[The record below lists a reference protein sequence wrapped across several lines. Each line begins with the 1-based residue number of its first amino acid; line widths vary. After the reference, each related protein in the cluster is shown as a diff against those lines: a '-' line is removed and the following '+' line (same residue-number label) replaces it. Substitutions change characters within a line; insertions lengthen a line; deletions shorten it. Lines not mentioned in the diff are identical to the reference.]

1 MFSLFKKKY
10 TVVVH
15 DGSFHSDEILGCAIM
30 SIYLKGRMR
39 IVRTRDPHIISGAD
53 YVLDVGGVY
62 NHDMHMYD
70 HHQTEGAGVRD
81 NGIPYATAGLIWKHY
96 GRQIVKNED
105 LWNSIDRKLVQP
117 IDAVD
122 NGVDLIETKFDGV
135 YPYGLHQ
142 IVATRRPTWREEGDI
157 NMDKEFAHL
166 VEFFKDILKRE
177 LEIERDKMLANKE
190 VAKAVEVSPYESIV
204 VLHENFPFEE
214 ALRDYP
220 NILFVVSP
228 RLDGTWR
235 VAGVQK
241 EKDSFELRK
250 PLPHAWAGLRG
261 QALQMITG
269 EPKAR
274 FCHRALFLAV
284 AEDKD
289 TALRLAKKA
298 LILE

>member
-1 MFSLFKKKY
+1 MPLFHKKQ

-15 DGSFHSDEILGCAIM
+15 DGSFHADEIFGCAVM

-39 IVRTRDPHIISGAD
+39 IVRTRDPHIISNAD
-53 YVLDVGGVY
+53 FTLDVGGVY
-62 NHDMHMYD
+62 NHETRMYD
-70 HHQTEGAGVRD
+70 HHQSEGAGIRD

-96 GRQIVKNED
+96 GRQIVKNEE
-105 LWNSIDRKLVQP
+105 LWNKIDQKLVQP

-122 NGVDLIETKFDGV
+122 NGVDLVAPQFEGV

-157 NMDKEFAHL
+157 NMDKEFLHL

-177 LEIERDKMLANKE
+177 LEIERDKMIAKKE
-190 VAKAVEVSPYESIV
+190 VAKAVEVSPYEAIV

-214 ALRDYP
+214 ALSEYP

-241 EKDSFELRK
+241 QRDSFDLRK
-250 PLPHAWAGLRG
+250 PLPSAWAGLRG

-284 AEDKD
+284 ADDKD